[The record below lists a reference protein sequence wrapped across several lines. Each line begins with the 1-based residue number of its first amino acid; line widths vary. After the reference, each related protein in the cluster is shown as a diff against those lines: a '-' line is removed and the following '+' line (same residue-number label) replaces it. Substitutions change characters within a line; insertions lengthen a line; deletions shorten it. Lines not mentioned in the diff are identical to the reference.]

1 MKSTIF
7 LLIISCSLAMDAGTA
22 GAADVQTFPVEQNI
36 PSLSEGI
43 KQTTIGPRDT
53 EKEKGHGVGVDIF
66 LNEYLAVT
74 NSISLLPSEQ
84 SQLPWQKGNNGV
96 LDLNSSK
103 VGGTVGIKMLFK

>member
-7 LLIISCSLAMDAGTA
+7 LLIIFCCLAMDAYTA
-22 GAADVQTFPVEQNI
+22 GAADVQTFPVENNM

-43 KQTTIGPRDT
+43 KQAAPIGPRDI

-84 SQLPWQKGNNGV
+84 SQLWQKGNNGV